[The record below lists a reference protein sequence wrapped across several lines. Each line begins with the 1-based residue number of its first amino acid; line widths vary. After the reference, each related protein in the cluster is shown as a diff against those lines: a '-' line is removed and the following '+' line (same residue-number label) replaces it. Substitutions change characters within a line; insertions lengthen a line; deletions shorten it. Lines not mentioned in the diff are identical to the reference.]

1 MISTHVLWFHSAS
14 NVITLFLW
22 PVLTSLSYT
31 PLFFPF
37 FSHSLYSLNVC
48 VGVHVRVCVCV
59 CEWLQLG
66 SGLSRLLPQWSTKRW
81 PFSSPLQEQ
90 RGLEGIW
97 RALRWSR
104 YAWREM
110 AHGLLLTV
118 TDLSSAS
125 QMGHQL
131 QFCFALTL
139 RHMMVQSSLLK
150 CNWPEFRLYQPTGLS
165 DRPHLNLINSTYPIW
180 LVLL

>member
-1 MISTHVLWFHSAS
+1 MTCSNILILSSSILPLLLSCSLLSQCVCGHACAHVC
-14 NVITLFLW
+14 I
-22 PVLTSLSYT
+22 
-31 PLFFPF
+31 
-37 FSHSLYSLNVC
+37 
-48 VGVHVRVCVCV
+48 CV

-81 PFSSPLQEQ
+81 PFSSPLPEQ
-90 RGLEGIW
+90 RGQEGIW
-97 RALRWSR
+97 RALRWSTDS
-104 YAWREM
+104 WREM
-110 AHGLLLTV
+110 AHSLLLTV

-131 QFCFALTL
+131 QFCFTLTL

-150 CNWPEFRLYQPTGLS
+150 CNWTEFRLYQPTGLS